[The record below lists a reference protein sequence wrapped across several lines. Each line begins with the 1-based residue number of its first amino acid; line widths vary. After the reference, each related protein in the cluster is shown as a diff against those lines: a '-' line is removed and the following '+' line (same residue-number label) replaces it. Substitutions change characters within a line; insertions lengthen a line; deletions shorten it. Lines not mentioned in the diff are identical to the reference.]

1 MLHTA
6 RLNKVSNHIYHKNF
20 INMRFLNKIA
30 VEENMTLLTMHKTDS
45 SQINAHVK
53 IRLII
58 ITHNLSFFLLLLL
71 NVLK

>member
-1 MLHTA
+1 
-6 RLNKVSNHIYHKNF
+6 
-20 INMRFLNKIA
+20 MRFLNKIA

-71 NVLK
+71 NVLKWVIYAANEHLVMLFNRK